1 MAVLIEAISLVIRG
15 DALLAVFENDWQAFT
30 RTVPNA
36 TLCADGELVRIGF
49 MTPEDARHYVETLES
64 RGLRYL
70 EAGQAKDMVVVDQLR
85 GPLVKC
91 DWIDFGHINLDDA
104 GEERIAA
111 CRLSGSTLQTLMKP
125 DGWQF
130 KSSLSRSYEFAP
142 SAVANKGLKFLRHE
156 NGLNVYWSELS
167 GREVFVGRS
176 TREPS

>member
-1 MAVLIEAISLVIRG
+1 MAVLVEAISLVIRS
-15 DALLAVFENDWQAFT
+15 DALLAAFDDWQAFKQ
-30 RTVPNA
+30 TVPNA

-49 MTPEDARHYVETLES
+49 MTPEDVQRSVQALES

-91 DWIDFGHINLDDA
+91 DWIDFGHISLDAA
-104 GEERIAA
+104 GKERVAA

-130 KSSLSRSYEFAP
+130 KESLSRNYGFSP
-142 SAVANKGLKFLRHE
+142 TGAVNNGLKFLRHQD
-156 NGLNVYWSELS
+156 GIDVYWNELT
-167 GREVFVGRS
+167 GKEVFVGR
-176 TREPS
+176 TTHEPS